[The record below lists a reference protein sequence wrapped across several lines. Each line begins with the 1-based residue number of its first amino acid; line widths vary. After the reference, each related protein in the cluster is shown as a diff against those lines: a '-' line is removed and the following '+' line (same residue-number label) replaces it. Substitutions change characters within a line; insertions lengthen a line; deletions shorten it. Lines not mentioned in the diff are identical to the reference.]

1 MSLINTIRRLS
12 HALLPV
18 QCASCENTLDGDP
31 VPFFCR
37 SCWETVQPISEPFC
51 PCCGRP
57 FPSPL
62 TLRYSPEHVCGM
74 CRLRRPAY
82 TRAWSLYRYDSPLQ
96 EAIRLFKYHKKVA
109 LADALGALMQC
120 LSLDLLSVDAVMP
133 VPLYATRLRDREYNQ
148 SLLLAERVSRARRL
162 PLSYDN
168 LIRTRDTPPQTEL
181 TRAVRLNNVRRA
193 FAVQRPEEVAGKRI
207 LVIDDVFTTGA
218 TVNECAK
225 TLRRAG
231 ATDVYVCTLA
241 RTV

>member
-1 MSLINTIRRLS
+1 M
-12 HALLPV
+12 
-18 QCASCENTLDGDP
+18 
-31 VPFFCR
+31 CR
-37 SCWETVQPISEPFC
+37 S
-51 PCCGRP
+51 
-57 FPSPL
+57 
-62 TLRYSPEHVCGM
+62 
-74 CRLRRPAY
+74 RRPAY

-109 LADALGALMQC
+109 LADALGALMQS

-181 TRAVRLNNVRRA
+181 TRAV
-193 FAVQRPEEVAGKRI
+193 
-207 LVIDDVFTTGA
+207 IDDVFTTGA
-218 TVNECAK
+218 TVDECAK

>member
-18 QCASCENTLDGDP
+18 QCASCENTLDGD
-31 VPFFCR
+31 
-37 SCWETVQPISEPFC
+37 
-51 PCCGRP
+51 
-57 FPSPL
+57 
-62 TLRYSPEHVCGM
+62 
-74 CRLRRPAY
+74 
-82 TRAWSLYRYDSPLQ
+82 
-96 EAIRLFKYHKKVA
+96 
-109 LADALGALMQC
+109 
-120 LSLDLLSVDAVMP
+120 P

-218 TVNECAK
+218 TVDECAK